1 MAEDLE
7 ITDVYDDLRPDE
19 LESHQPMDEDRSAMP
34 RIAASLVSHTLRNSL
49 PLLVT
54 EGPRWQLYK

>member
-19 LESHQPMDEDRSAMP
+19 LESHQPMDEDRSGMP
-34 RIAASLVSHTLRNSL
+34 HIVSHIRHIGSPECFHATYLIVRRS
-49 PLLVT
+49 
-54 EGPRWQLYK
+54 